1 MLESLVMVAK
11 LYFLYTQNKRLSH
24 LDKFI
29 YNEKGTKNVNVC
41 TS

>member
-11 LYFLYTQNKRLSH
+11 LYFLYTQNKRLSY

-29 YNEKGTKNVNVC
+29 YDEKGTNHTNV
-41 TS
+41 